1 MNRFFITGTL
11 VEISEKSTAN
21 GMLFTRITVE
31 ESGATTF
38 TDGKLPYFQILIK
51 GNFRDL
57 FNSIGFV
64 EGDTIAVDGTIF
76 VHEGKLTLYGGSFAR
91 ITRSQFEAS

>member
-38 TDGKLPYFQILIK
+38 TDGKLPYFQILIIIVIVTNIDYLLTIQK
-51 GNFRDL
+51 KNRRCFNGNL
-57 FNSIGFV
+57 
-64 EGDTIAVDGTIF
+64 
-76 VHEGKLTLYGGSFAR
+76 
-91 ITRSQFEAS
+91 